1 MTKQLEHIHL
11 IRLLLLT
18 ILLLI
23 SANVHSQ
30 SRKAES
36 IIKLRT
42 ALKKAEGVRKANI
55 MNQLTAEWFSV
66 NLDSAKKYG
75 KRAKTYIEKNDIGQ
89 AKTKMYLN
97 LFEIEMLDTLS
108 VRNLDYLYKAESIAK
123 QRDNKDF
130 YISSLNKLA
139 NNFIEN
145 GNYLKATSLLDEASQ
160 QMKGGDFKPQLAYN
174 LYLKGKV
181 AAGNSNIDLA
191 KQYFDKSLNIH
202 LKNKAG
208 NPTGI
213 FSEVGNIYFHSGQY
227 QTALKTYQEA
237 LPFIKDYGDRIGEGY
252 IEMNIGLALTE
263 LGYYDKAKNHFKHAL
278 EVKRAYKSNADV
290 LLVRTYMIDNLIRS
304 NNKNLAKEWIDRSFD
319 KYRNKEHKYMHLL
332 YQRKA
337 EWYYEEGQ
345 KDSAY
350 HYFKRADSIAKI
362 NDKDIDPIAQLKYA
376 ITKDHASFIG
386 DVHQK
391 AKEHYLMNNNE
402 VMLNRAKLVLA
413 EHQYLSGR
421 YSRSIDILKTIDLK
435 LKASPEIVVRKAD
448 LLIRNYSN
456 NEDEKGLGKAKEYRD
471 NLLDQLRTTQLSNVF
486 QLTLTNNILNT
497 NQKKMSDLKYWVNW
511 LSLSS
516 IGTALLLILL
526 WQYNKRRHKQLAQNY
541 SQKELNLKESLSRAE
556 KQHKKEI
563 KEKID
568 LLKSRN
574 HFLSELKEMV
584 NENYHEKPQL
594 IRKDIKEIFNSID
607 EQLRSSGENLKD
619 DILLLEEDYIK
630 KLTERYP
637 NLSAREMR
645 LCIYIK
651 MGFSNQDIASLS
663 NIQHSS
669 VDKSRYRLR
678 KKMDLDRNV
687 NLQTHLTSI

>member
-18 ILLLI
+18 FLFFI
-23 SANVHSQ
+23 SANVYSQ
-30 SRKAES
+30 SRKVEN

-42 ALKKAEGVRKANI
+42 ALKEADGVSKANI
-55 MNQLTAEWFSV
+55 MNQLTAEWLIV
-66 NLDSAKKYG
+66 NLDSAKKYS

-89 AKTKMYLN
+89 AKTRMYLH

-130 YISSLNKLA
+130 YILSLNKLA

-191 KQYFDKSLNIH
+191 KQFFDKSLNVH

-213 FSEVGNIYFHSGQY
+213 FSEIGNIYFHSGQY
-227 QTALKTYQEA
+227 QTALETYQKA
-237 LPFIKDYGDRIGEGY
+237 LPYIKEYGDKVGTGY

-263 LGYYDKAKNHFKHAL
+263 LGYYDKAMNHFKHAL
-278 EVKRAYKSNADV
+278 EVKQAYKSNADA
-290 LLVRTYMIDNLIRS
+290 LLTKTYMIDNLIRS
-304 NNKNLAKEWIDRSFD
+304 HNRSLAKERIDSLFK
-319 KYRNKEHKYMHLL
+319 KYKNRERKYNHLL

-362 NDKDIDPIAQLKYA
+362 NDRDIDPIAQLKYA
-376 ITKDHASFIG
+376 ITKDHASSIG
-386 DVHQK
+386 DVYQK

-435 LKASPEIVVRKAD
+435 LKASPEVVVKKTD
-448 LLIRNYSN
+448 LLIKNYSGKKDKN
-456 NEDEKGLGKAKEYRD
+456 GLEKAKEYRD
-471 NLLDQLRTTQLSNVF
+471 SLLDRLRTTQLSNVF

-497 NQKKMSDLKYWVNW
+497 NQKKMSDLEYWVNW

-516 IGTALLLILL
+516 VGTALLLILL

-541 SQKELNLKESLSRAE
+541 SQRELDLKESLNRVE
-556 KQHKKEI
+556 KERKDEI
-563 KEKID
+563 QQKID

-584 NENYHEKPQL
+584 NENYHEKPQM

-619 DILLLEEDYIK
+619 DILLLEEDFIK

-637 NLSAREMR
+637 NLSTREKR

-663 NIQHSS
+663 NIQPSS
-669 VDKSRYRLR
+669 VDKSRYRIR
-678 KKMDLDRNV
+678 KKMNLRRKD
-687 NLQTHLTSI
+687 NLQEHLSSL